1 MRRKRS
7 TVILIWIVVILMCV
21 TAFKFKN
28 MGDKVGLRIVKWDNF
43 YEGNNVQLY
52 YGSTEKKLLRELRER
67 YNLDEITQNSKDDF
81 DKSLKIMQWIN
92 ENMNYDS
99 KIEEHLEEKGAFD
112 ILADAN
118 KKTYSNKEIC
128 IVYNEFTTALGIAS
142 RIGEL
147 TLSKEEKTRGK
158 RSLQVCEVWS
168 SKYNKWIMIDTSN
181 GIYVKYNNIP
191 LSAIEVIEKG
201 IENFEVVGTADSK
214 SYKHEMKKY
223 FYNYI
228 IKIDNSVYDLKKS
241 NSYISFVKDIENISS
256 IPVNENNFRP
266 IIFTNNS
273 SLFTLSP
280 DHSLK
285 DNKKDKVPTFIFSKK
300 SREKHDPEVKEE
312 LYGGVFQDSSMIEK
326 YYISINNG
334 PFKLQNKYFDV
345 AIRSGI
351 TNIKLSK
358 NGQDVVREVS
368 FEFLE

>member
-1 MRRKRS
+1 MRRKKS
-7 TVILIWIVVILMCV
+7 TIILIWIIIVLVCI

-28 MGDKVGLRIVKWDNF
+28 IGNKVGFRIVKWNNI
-43 YEGNNVQLY
+43 YTGNNIQLY
-52 YGSTEKKLLRELRER
+52 YGSTEKQLLKELKGR
-67 YNLDEITQNSKDDF
+67 YNLEQITENGKDDF
-81 DKSLKIMQWIN
+81 DKSLQIMHWIN
-92 ENMNYDS
+92 ENMHYDS
-99 KIEEHLEEKGAFD
+99 KIKEYPEEKGAFD
-112 ILADAN
+112 ILEDEK

-128 IVYNEFTTALGIAS
+128 TIYNEFTTALGITS

-147 TLSKEEKTRGK
+147 TLYKEEKTRGK

-168 SKYNKWIMIDTSN
+168 NKYNKWIMIDVSN

-191 LSAIEVIEKG
+191 LSTIEIIEKG
-201 IENFEVVGTADSK
+201 IDSLEIVGTTDSK
-214 SYKHEMKKY
+214 SYKDEMKKY

-241 NSYISFVKDIENISS
+241 NSYISFIKDIENISS
-256 IPVNENNFRP
+256 IPLDENNFHP

-273 SLFTLSP
+273 HLFTLSP
-280 DHSLK
+280 EYNSK
-285 DNKKDKVPTFIFSKK
+285 GNNKDKIPTLIFSKK
-300 SREKHDPEVKEE
+300 SKEKLESEVKME

-334 PFKLQNKYFDV
+334 PFKLQNTYFDV
-345 AIRSGI
+345 VIRKGI

-358 NGQDVVREVS
+358 NGQDVIREIR